1 MKKLTLIALSA
12 IVAGSLSACTS
23 TSADAPAANSSTAEP
38 ASTSA
43 ATPTPK
49 PAPVPEPA
57 KPAAPA
63 VKMVTIPAG
72 TEIEVALTEGLS
84 SSKNEPGDLFMASL
98 AAPVV
103 IGGST
108 VLEKGLMVH
117 GRVVESKE
125 SGRVKGLASLTLVLE
140 SLKKDG
146 KTTPFVTKS
155 LVQEAQG
162 TKKRDAGII
171 GGAAAVGTA
180 IGAIAG
186 GGSGAAKGAAI
197 GGGAGAGTVLVTKG
211 KEVELAPEAKLT
223 FTVDH
228 KFEVAVAAN

>member
-1 MKKLTLIALSA
+1 
-12 IVAGSLSACTS
+12 
-23 TSADAPAANSSTAEP
+23 
-38 ASTSA
+38 
-43 ATPTPK
+43 
-49 PAPVPEPA
+49 
-57 KPAAPA
+57 
-63 VKMVTIPAG
+63 MVTIPAG

>member
-103 IGGST
+103 IGGS
-108 VLEKGLMVH
+108 
-117 GRVVESKE
+117 
-125 SGRVKGLASLTLVLE
+125 
-140 SLKKDG
+140 
-146 KTTPFVTKS
+146 
-155 LVQEAQG
+155 
-162 TKKRDAGII
+162 
-171 GGAAAVGTA
+171 
-180 IGAIAG
+180 
-186 GGSGAAKGAAI
+186 
-197 GGGAGAGTVLVTKG
+197 
-211 KEVELAPEAKLT
+211 
-223 FTVDH
+223 
-228 KFEVAVAAN
+228 